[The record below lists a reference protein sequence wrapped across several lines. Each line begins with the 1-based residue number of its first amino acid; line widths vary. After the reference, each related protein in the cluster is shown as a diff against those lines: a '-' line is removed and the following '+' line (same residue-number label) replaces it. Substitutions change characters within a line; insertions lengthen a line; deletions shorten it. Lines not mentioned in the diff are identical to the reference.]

1 MKHEFRSYLVSTL
14 AALLL
19 TSCPSK
25 ADDPGESPEDDPI
38 LGTEIQRIPFEHVIP
53 LNTDSFGFDFSNEVV
68 AEVLL
73 APSAGDSVG
82 RTRATLELETFSLTA
97 DATIPGIIDPLD
109 VITATATASISV
121 TVPGQGQTRNLT
133 SQARCGSLGC
143 RSQTE
148 GLPDEQISVILPGA
162 ATIGANDV
170 ASVTVRVSLSQS
182 GTTSVQGFSSASLFV
197 RGTLVVYQDYS
208 EGDLD
213 GDGIRDADEIAG
225 RIMVDGHEILLPNA
239 DPMRK
244 TLYVEVDTM
253 EGVTPLS
260 PEAIE
265 LMVQAFAHA
274 PVPNPDGSTGI
285 DLVIEV
291 DEVDLDPLPFGT
303 RLISGALQLPHPI
316 PNALDLWGIDRD
328 AFDRI
333 RGFCDLK
340 LTNYGPSS
348 DRPTTDA
355 QRAARQKIWRYC
367 ILANTSDRYDPG
379 VVDCNGPSACPS
391 AEDDAEFLGLA
402 EDYGNDF
409 MVFADDL
416 RAVAGRVIGSCEL
429 PSEVPD
435 DLFDIY
441 LAATFMHELGH
452 TLGLGHGGTKPN
464 GDACSINAKP
474 NYFSIMNY
482 RWTIPYP
489 RIGAETVEQWRL
501 DFSRFDEATLD
512 ESRLPEGR
520 PFNTNDPAFGVLQ
533 HAVEDGGSRRR
544 IVITRAGLENMNW
557 DGVLDLPNAAPSNV
571 LADVNWFDGSCP
583 APGLG
588 FGQSMLHS
596 FADWDRIRLI
606 PNDTDTFGDFRR
618 PGTHE
623 GFTLAEVAARS
634 AEVGSEPCAVGGN
647 YNTLQLG
654 AGIRPNSIAVG
665 DFNGDGATD
674 IIIANRGM
682 AEDGGSG
689 EIENDDLSIYLG
701 DGNGGLEPERRESP
715 PTTTF
720 RDVTQDQVLLEDI
733 DSDGYD
739 DLLLSR
745 VAFNGL
751 NVVDVIWGNPD
762 AEFSDPVYID
772 DVTVGFDIAVILDD
786 MTDDGRPDI
795 VSATPFIFGGRVAV
809 RPYTGN
815 RTFGNAI
822 ETDLS
827 STRSVYISTGDFNGD
842 GVRDLLS
849 TSAPPFFSVED
860 YTVLLGNG
868 DGSFAD
874 PRFEFNDSD
883 FELDHV
889 PADLNGD
896 GIDDIAFKN
905 ISGEGETTIRVLFN
919 LGDATFGPE
928 ISTMIPDV
936 AEDSRFQFYD
946 ADLDGNLDL
955 LVGPGSLGG
964 PRVFRGLGDGTFGER
979 MATLPGEV
987 GGDEENVL
995 IADLN
1000 GDGLEDVLWLTS
1012 TLGTMQAA
1020 TAVCE
1025 VRCPIDVAEPF
1036 GELTIADVL
1045 EVIDRFER
1053 RPEAFD
1059 VAAPIGT
1066 PDFFDI
1072 LAVLQLFDAGCGQ

>member
-97 DATIPGIIDPLD
+97 DATIPGNIDPLD

-133 SQARCGSLGC
+133 SQAKCGSLGC

-148 GLPDEQISVILPGA
+148 GLPNEQISVILPGT
-162 ATIGANDV
+162 ATIGANDA

-197 RGTLVVYQDYS
+197 RGTLVVYQDVS
-208 EGDLD
+208 EGDID
-213 GDGIRDADEIAG
+213 GDGIRDIDEIAG
-225 RIMVDGHEILLPNA
+225 RISAFGHEILLPRAN
-239 DPMRK
+239 PFRK
-244 TLYVEVDTM
+244 TLYVEVDAM
-253 EGVTPLS
+253 EGVPPLS
-260 PEAIE
+260 IEAIRLLE
-265 LMVQAFAHA
+265 QAFANA

-285 DLVIEV
+285 DLVIEM
-291 DEVDLDPLPFGT
+291 DETDLDNLPFGT
-303 RLISGALQLPHPI
+303 RFPVIGTPQPHPE
-316 PNALDLWGIDRD
+316 PNGRDLWGVDRNPL
-328 AFDRI
+328 DRI
-333 RGFCDLK
+333 RGFDDLK
-340 LTNYGPSS
+340 LTNFGPPN
-348 DRPTTDA
+348 DRPTTEA
-355 QRAARQKIWRYC
+355 QRAARQRVWRYC

-379 VVDCNGPSACPS
+379 VVMCGTPSGCPS
-391 AEDDAEFLGLA
+391 PEDNAEFLGLA
-402 EDYGNDF
+402 ELYGNDF
-409 MVFADDL
+409 MIFVDDL
-416 RAVAGRVIGSCEL
+416 RRATGRIVGTCQM
-429 PSEVPD
+429 PSEIPD
-435 DLFDIY
+435 ELFENY
-441 LAATFMHELGH
+441 LTATFMHELGH

-464 GDACSINAKP
+464 GNACSINSKP

-482 RWTIPYP
+482 RWTLPTP
-489 RIGAETVEQWRL
+489 RYGIDALQQWRL
-501 DFSRFDEATLD
+501 DFSRFNEATLD
-512 ESRLPEGR
+512 EMSLPERR
-520 PFNTNDPAFGVLQ
+520 PFNTNDPEFRVLQ
-533 HAVEDGGSRRR
+533 HAVDDGGMRRR
-544 IVITRAGLENMNW
+544 LVITRAGLENMNW
-557 DGVLDLPNAAPSNV
+557 DGVIDLPGQMAKSVA
-571 LADVNWFDGSCP
+571 ADVNWFNGSCET
-583 APGLG
+583 AGTGAGKSL
-588 FGQSMLHS
+588 LHS
-596 FADWDRIRLI
+596 FSDWDRIRLI
-606 PNDTDTFGDFRR
+606 ANGSGTFGDFRR
-618 PGTHE
+618 PATHD
-623 GFTLAEVAARS
+623 GYTLAEAAERS
-634 AEVGSEPCAVGGN
+634 TEVGNDPCAVGQSFGDV
-647 YNTLQLG
+647 QLA
-654 AGIRPNSIAVG
+654 AGVRPNSIAVG

-733 DSDGYD
+733 DGDGYD

-772 DVTVGFDIAVILDD
+772 DVTVGFDIEVILDD

-896 GIDDIAFKN
+896 GFDDIAFKN

-928 ISTMIPDV
+928 ISTTIPDV

-1000 GDGLEDVLWLTS
+1000 GDGLEDVLWLTN

-1036 GELTIADVL
+1036 GELTISDVL

-1072 LAVLQLFDAGCGQ
+1072 LAVLQLFDTGCGQ